1 MKLRRVIIDMEKTV
15 GKAKFG
21 GLREEH
27 MGRVRN
33 TRTVVSRDYNI
44 FSEVQKEEIPVR
56 IPGRVGTKSFP
67 FRQEVDFVNPRLIV
81 EGRNIGGNG
90 FAEYLIEA
98 DDIIPAGG
106 AR

>member
-1 MKLRRVIIDMEKTV
+1 MKLKCVVVDIEKTV

-44 FSEVQKEEIPVR
+44 CSEVQKEEIQVR
-56 IPGRVGTKSFP
+56 LPGRVGVKAVS

-90 FAEYLIEA
+90 FSEYLIEA

>member
-1 MKLRRVIIDMEKTV
+1 MKLKRVIIDMERTV

-27 MGRVRN
+27 VGRVRN
-33 TRTVVSRDYNI
+33 ARTIVNRDYNI

-56 IPGRVGTKSFP
+56 IPGRAGTKTFG
-67 FRQEVDFVNPRLIV
+67 FRQEVEFVNPRLIV

-98 DDIIPAGG
+98 DDIVPAGG
-106 AR
+106 VK